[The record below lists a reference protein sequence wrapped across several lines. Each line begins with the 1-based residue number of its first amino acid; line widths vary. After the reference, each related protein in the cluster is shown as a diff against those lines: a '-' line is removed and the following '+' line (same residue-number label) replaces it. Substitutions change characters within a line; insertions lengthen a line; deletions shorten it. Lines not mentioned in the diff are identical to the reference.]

1 MGGRPKGVGNWPF
14 ASQMNAA
21 IAEAE
26 RAASR
31 GEVPVGAVI
40 AGSDGKLIASAGNR
54 TRELGDPTAHA
65 EILAIRAACRILGNS
80 RLAGCS
86 MHVTLEPCA
95 MCAAAISHARI
106 ERLYFGASD
115 PKSGGVEHGARVFEH
130 PQCHFVPEIY
140 SGIGEAESARLLKE
154 FFSRLREGREH

>member
-1 MGGRPKGVGNWPF
+1 MDGKSLGVGISPF
-14 ASQMNAA
+14 ASHMKIA

-26 RAASR
+26 SAASR

-40 AGSDGKLIASAGNR
+40 AGPDGSLISSAGNR
-54 TRELGDPTAHA
+54 TRELRDPTAHA

-80 RLAGCS
+80 RLSGCS

-95 MCAAAISHARI
+95 MCAAAISQARI

-115 PKSGGVEHGARVFEH
+115 PKSGGVEHGAKVFEH
-130 PQCHFVPEIY
+130 PQCHFVPEVY
-140 SGIGEAESARLLKE
+140 SGIGEVESARLLKE
-154 FFSRLREGREH
+154 FFSRLRQGREQ

>member
-1 MGGRPKGVGNWPF
+1 MGGKPQRVGNSPF
-14 ASQMNAA
+14 MSHMSAA

-26 RAASR
+26 SAASR

-40 AGSDGKLIASAGNR
+40 AGPDGSLISSAGNR

-80 RLAGCS
+80 RLSGCS

-95 MCAAAISHARI
+95 MCAAAISLARI

-130 PQCHFVPEIY
+130 PQCHFVPEVY

-154 FFSRLREGREH
+154 FFNRLRQGREQ

>member
-1 MGGRPKGVGNWPF
+1 MGCKPQGIGNSPF
-14 ASQMNAA
+14 ASHMRAA

-26 RAASR
+26 GAASR
-31 GEVPVGAVI
+31 GEVPVGAAI
-40 AGSDGKLIASAGNR
+40 AGPDGSLVSSAGNR

-65 EILAIRAACRILGNS
+65 EILAIREACGILGNS
-80 RLAGCS
+80 RLTGCS

-130 PQCHFVPEIY
+130 PQCHFVPEVY
-140 SGIGEAESARLLKE
+140 SGIGEAESARLLTE
-154 FFSRLREGREH
+154 FFSRLRQGSEQ